1 MKIVTMRITNFQK
14 HLLQFEGEVMTSIDE
29 LKHEFIN
36 DDWEDEFDDIDEA
49 YEEQGR
55 GQAESQAVQ
64 ELIKREY
71 PDMKDDALVKMM
83 DFLADFWFLS
93 YN

>member
-1 MKIVTMRITNFQK
+1 M
-14 HLLQFEGEVMTSIDE
+14 SAIDD
-29 LKHEFIN
+29 LKLAFV
-36 DDWEDEFDDIDEA
+36 DSDWEDEFDDYDEA

-71 PDMKDDALVKMM
+71 PDISDDKLVEMM
-83 DFLADFWFLS
+83 DFLADAWCIS

>member
-1 MKIVTMRITNFQK
+1 MRKID
-14 HLLQFEGEVMTSIDE
+14 HLATFETETVEKIDE
-29 LKHEFIN
+29 LKHEFVD
-36 DDWEDEFDDIDEA
+36 DDWLDDFDNLHEA
-49 YEEQGR
+49 YDEQGR

-71 PDMKDDALVKMM
+71 PKIKDDELVQLM
-83 DFLADFWFLS
+83 DQLADLWFIS

>member
-1 MKIVTMRITNFQK
+1 MTKLEHLSKFESEFCTNRDDLVQDY
-14 HLLQFEGEVMTSIDE
+14 VD
-29 LKHEFIN
+29 
-36 DDWEDEFDDIDEA
+36 DDWADEFDDIFEA
-49 YEEQGR
+49 YEETGR

-71 PDMKDDALVKMM
+71 PDIDDDEFVKLM
-83 DFLADFWFLS
+83 DQLAILWCIS